1 MQETLSSRER
11 IYKALNHEEGDRYP
25 IDLGMHFSTGISVF
39 AYYSLR
45 KYLGLSTDNI
55 QLADTVQML
64 ARVDDD
70 ILERF
75 HCDTVLLNPPFK
87 KLREWRR
94 GDYRFLVPEQWNPI
108 VEDGYY
114 VVRQGDATM
123 RMPLDGFF
131 FDGSWLQIKDYPDE
145 ENLKYFCGE
154 AERIYRETDKFT
166 CLMGEFNAFY
176 TGLEMACDML
186 TDPEKVIAEN
196 KARLKSQT
204 EKFFRILKYGGE
216 HIGCIEINADMGMQ
230 SGPFFSPDCFEQFVL
245 PYMKEFNR
253 IVHENSNIKL
263 FLHCCGS
270 IKPLIPGFIEAELD
284 ILNPVQISAANMD
297 PVELKREFGDKLTFW
312 GGGCNTQN
320 ILGFRDEATVRQ
332 NTQELSSIFKPGGG
346 FVFNQVHNI
355 MGNVPPRNIV
365 AMFDEAYKNSFYN
378 SYETVRKTQI

>member
-1 MQETLSSRER
+1 MRETLSSRER
-11 IYKALNHEEGDRYP
+11 VYKALNHEEGDRYP

-39 AYYSLR
+39 AYYKLR
-45 KYLGLSTDNI
+45 EYLGLSTDSI

-64 ARVDDD
+64 ARVDED

-87 KLREWRR
+87 KLREWRPR
-94 GDYRFLVPEQWNPI
+94 KDYRFLIPEQWNPVI
-108 VEDGYY
+108 EDGYY
-114 VVRQGDATM
+114 VVRRGDAAM
-123 RMPLDGFF
+123 RMPPEGFF
-131 FDGSWLQIKDYPDE
+131 FDGAWLQAKDYPDE

-154 AERIYRETDKFT
+154 AERVYRETDKFT

-204 EKFFRILKYGGE
+204 EKFFRILNYRGG

-230 SGPFFSPDCFEQFVL
+230 SGPFFSPDCFEQFIL
-245 PYMKEFNR
+245 PYLKKFNHT
-253 IVHENSNIKL
+253 VHENSDIKL

-270 IKPLIPGFIEAELD
+270 VKPLIPGLIEAEVD
-284 ILNPVQISAANMD
+284 ILNPVQISAANMS
-297 PVELKREFGDKLTFW
+297 PAELKREFGDKITFW

-320 ILGFRDEATVRQ
+320 ILGFSDEETVRQ
-332 NTQELSSIFKPGGG
+332 NTRELTGVFKPGGG

-355 MGNVPPRNIV
+355 MGNVPPQHIV
-365 AMFDEAYKNSFYN
+365 AMFDEAYKNSFY
-378 SYETVRKTQI
+378 S